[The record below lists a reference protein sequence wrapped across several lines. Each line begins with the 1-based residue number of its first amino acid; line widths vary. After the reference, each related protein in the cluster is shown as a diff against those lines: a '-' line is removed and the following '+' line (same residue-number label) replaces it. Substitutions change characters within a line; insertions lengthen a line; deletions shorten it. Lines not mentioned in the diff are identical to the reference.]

1 MIKTIFLTVLL
12 AFSLSTL
19 DLKAADSGPP
29 PEIIK
34 KTNPTYAEAKTL
46 VKSKK
51 FDKAVVMLEELL
63 KDSKNSSNPDILN
76 DYAYSLRNLKQYDK
90 AEKFYLAA
98 LKINPKHVGANEY
111 LGELYLQT
119 KRPEEAK
126 KRLEVLKTCNCEE
139 YKELKEKI
147 EKQTRKENPVIQSI
161 EVLFHLFHFHRLQN
175 LSPKKKNYDFHE
187 AHFAPLEWPFLFF
200 P

>member
-12 AFSLSTL
+12 TFSLSTF

-51 FDKAVVMLEELL
+51 FDKAAVMLEELL
-63 KDSKNSSNPDILN
+63 KDSKNASNPDILN
-76 DYAYSLRNLKQYDK
+76 DYAYSLRNLKQFEK

-98 LKINPKHVGANEY
+98 LKIDPKHPGANEY
-111 LGELYLQT
+111 NFRKLT
-119 KRPEEAK
+119 PE
-126 KRLEVLKTCNCEE
+126 N
-139 YKELKEKI
+139 
-147 EKQTRKENPVIQSI
+147 N
-161 EVLFHLFHFHRLQN
+161 
-175 LSPKKKNYDFHE
+175 
-187 AHFAPLEWPFLFF
+187 
-200 P
+200 

>member
-1 MIKTIFLTVLL
+1 MIKTLF
-12 AFSLSTL
+12 FSILILFSINNL
-19 DLKAADSGPP
+19 NVQAADTGPP
-29 PEIIK
+29 AQIIQ

-46 VKSKK
+46 VKNKK
-51 FDKAVVMLEELL
+51 FDKAVAMLEELL

-98 LKINPKHVGANEY
+98 LKINPKHAGANEY

-147 EKQTRKENPVIQSI
+147 EKYK
-161 EVLFHLFHFHRLQN
+161 
-175 LSPKKKNYDFHE
+175 
-187 AHFAPLEWPFLFF
+187 
-200 P
+200 

>member
-1 MIKTIFLTVLL
+1 MIKTLFFSILIIFSINNLNVQ
-12 AFSLSTL
+12 
-19 DLKAADSGPP
+19 AADTGPP
-29 PEIIK
+29 AQIIK

-46 VKSKK
+46 VKNKK
-51 FDKAVVMLEELL
+51 FDKAVAMLEELL

-76 DYAYSLRNLKQYDK
+76 DYAYSLRNLKQYAK

-98 LKINPKHVGANEY
+98 LKINPKHAGANEY

-147 EKQTRKENPVIQSI
+147 EKYK
-161 EVLFHLFHFHRLQN
+161 
-175 LSPKKKNYDFHE
+175 
-187 AHFAPLEWPFLFF
+187 
-200 P
+200 

>member
-12 AFSLSTL
+12 TFSLSTF

-51 FDKAVVMLEELL
+51 FDKAAVMLEELL
-63 KDSKNSSNPDILN
+63 KDSKNASNPDILN
-76 DYAYSLRNLKQYDK
+76 DYAYSLRNLKQFEK

-98 LKINPKHVGANEY
+98 LKINPKHAGANEY

-126 KRLEVLKTCNCEE
+126 KRLLNQI
-139 YKELKEKI
+139 KE
-147 EKQTRKENPVIQSI
+147 QVIAAGGRA
-161 EVLFHLFHFHRLQN
+161 LWN
-175 LSPKKKNYDFHE
+175 NTKD
-187 AHFAPLEWPFLFF
+187 
-200 P
+200 

>member
-1 MIKTIFLTVLL
+1 MIKTLF
-12 AFSLSTL
+12 FSLLIIFSINNL
-19 DLKAADSGPP
+19 NVQAADTGPP

-90 AEKFYLAA
+90 AEKFYLDA

-111 LGELYLQT
+111 LGELYLLT

-147 EKQTRKENPVIQSI
+147 EKYK
-161 EVLFHLFHFHRLQN
+161 
-175 LSPKKKNYDFHE
+175 
-187 AHFAPLEWPFLFF
+187 
-200 P
+200 

>member
-1 MIKTIFLTVLL
+1 MIKTLFFSILIIFSINNLNVQ
-12 AFSLSTL
+12 
-19 DLKAADSGPP
+19 AADTGPP
-29 PEIIK
+29 AQIIQ

-46 VKSKK
+46 VKNKK

-76 DYAYSLRNLKQYDK
+76 DYAYSLRNLKQYEK

-98 LKINPKHVGANEY
+98 LKINPKHAGANEY

-126 KRLEVLKTCNCEE
+126 KRLEVLKTCNCVE

-147 EKQTRKENPVIQSI
+147 EKYK
-161 EVLFHLFHFHRLQN
+161 
-175 LSPKKKNYDFHE
+175 
-187 AHFAPLEWPFLFF
+187 
-200 P
+200 

>member
-1 MIKTIFLTVLL
+1 MIKTIFLSLLLIFSFNTVNVR
-12 AFSLSTL
+12 
-19 DLKAADSGPP
+19 AADSGPP
-29 PEIIK
+29 AQVIQ

-46 VKSKK
+46 VKNKK

-76 DYAYSLRNLKQYDK
+76 DYAYSLRNLKQYEK

-98 LKINPKHVGANEY
+98 LKINPKHAGANEY

-147 EKQTRKENPVIQSI
+147 EKYK
-161 EVLFHLFHFHRLQN
+161 
-175 LSPKKKNYDFHE
+175 
-187 AHFAPLEWPFLFF
+187 
-200 P
+200 

>member
-1 MIKTIFLTVLL
+1 MIKTIFLSLL
-12 AFSLSTL
+12 LICFFNTL
-19 DLKAADSGPP
+19 NVRAADSGPP
-29 PEIIK
+29 PHIIQ
-34 KTNPTYAEAKTL
+34 KTNPSYAEAKAL

-90 AEKFYLAA
+90 AEKFYLDA
-98 LKINPKHVGANEY
+98 LQINPKHIGANEY
-111 LGELYLQT
+111 LGELYLLT

-126 KRLEVLKTCNCEE
+126 KRLEVLKPCNCEE

-147 EKQTRKENPVIQSI
+147 EKYK
-161 EVLFHLFHFHRLQN
+161 
-175 LSPKKKNYDFHE
+175 
-187 AHFAPLEWPFLFF
+187 
-200 P
+200 

>member
-12 AFSLSTL
+12 AFSLSTF

-29 PEIIK
+29 LEIIK

-51 FDKAVVMLEELL
+51 FDQAVVMLEGLL
-63 KDSKNSSNPDILN
+63 KDSKNSNNPDILN

-98 LKINPKHVGANEY
+98 LKINPKHIGANEY

-119 KRPEEAK
+119 KRPDEAK
-126 KRLEVLKTCNCEE
+126 KRLEVLKACNCEE

-147 EKQTRKENPVIQSI
+147 EKYK
-161 EVLFHLFHFHRLQN
+161 
-175 LSPKKKNYDFHE
+175 
-187 AHFAPLEWPFLFF
+187 
-200 P
+200 

>member
-1 MIKTIFLTVLL
+1 MIKTLFFSILIIFSINNLNVQ
-12 AFSLSTL
+12 
-19 DLKAADSGPP
+19 AADTGPP
-29 PEIIK
+29 AQIIQ

-46 VKSKK
+46 VKNKK
-51 FDKAVVMLEELL
+51 FDKAVAMLEELL

-98 LKINPKHVGANEY
+98 LKINPKHAGANEY

-119 KRPEEAK
+119 KRPDEAK

-147 EKQTRKENPVIQSI
+147 EKYK
-161 EVLFHLFHFHRLQN
+161 
-175 LSPKKKNYDFHE
+175 
-187 AHFAPLEWPFLFF
+187 
-200 P
+200 

>member
-1 MIKTIFLTVLL
+1 MIKTLFFSILIIFSINNLNVQ
-12 AFSLSTL
+12 
-19 DLKAADSGPP
+19 AADTGPP
-29 PEIIK
+29 AQIIQ

-46 VKSKK
+46 VKNKK
-51 FDKAVVMLEELL
+51 FDKAVAMLEELL

-98 LKINPKHVGANEY
+98 LKINPKHAGANEY

-119 KRPEEAK
+119 KRLEEAK
-126 KRLEVLKTCNCEE
+126 KILEVLKTCNCEE

-147 EKQTRKENPVIQSI
+147 EKYK
-161 EVLFHLFHFHRLQN
+161 
-175 LSPKKKNYDFHE
+175 
-187 AHFAPLEWPFLFF
+187 
-200 P
+200 

>member
-1 MIKTIFLTVLL
+1 MIKTIFLSLFLIFSFNTVNVR
-12 AFSLSTL
+12 
-19 DLKAADSGPP
+19 AADSGPP
-29 PEIIK
+29 PEVIK

-98 LKINPKHVGANEY
+98 LKINPKHAGANEY

-119 KRPEEAK
+119 KRPEQAK
-126 KRLEVLKTCNCEE
+126 KILEILKNCNCEE
-139 YKELKEKI
+139 YKELKEQV
-147 EKQTRKENPVIQSI
+147 EKYK
-161 EVLFHLFHFHRLQN
+161 
-175 LSPKKKNYDFHE
+175 
-187 AHFAPLEWPFLFF
+187 
-200 P
+200 

>member
-12 AFSLSTL
+12 VFSLSTF

-51 FDKAVVMLEELL
+51 FDKAAVMLEELL
-63 KDSKNSSNPDILN
+63 KDSKNASNPDILN
-76 DYAYSLRNLKQYDK
+76 DYAYSLRNLKQFEK

-98 LKINPKHVGANEY
+98 LKINPKHPGANEY

-119 KRPEEAK
+119 KRPAETK
-126 KRLEVLKTCNCEE
+126 KILEV
-139 YKELKEKI
+139 
-147 EKQTRKENPVIQSI
+147 
-161 EVLFHLFHFHRLQN
+161 
-175 LSPKKKNYDFHE
+175 
-187 AHFAPLEWPFLFF
+187 
-200 P
+200 

>member
-1 MIKTIFLTVLL
+1 MIKTIFLFILL
-12 AFSLSTL
+12 TFSFNTLSAR
-19 DLKAADSGPP
+19 AADSGPSP
-29 PEIIK
+29 QIIQ

-51 FDKAVVMLEELL
+51 FDQAAVMLETLL
-63 KDSKNSSNPDILN
+63 KDSKNAGNPDILN
-76 DYAYSLRNLKQYDK
+76 DYAYSLRNLKQFEK

-119 KRPEEAK
+119 KRLDEAK
-126 KRLEVLKTCNCEE
+126 KRLEVLKTCNCDE

-147 EKQTRKENPVIQSI
+147 EKYK
-161 EVLFHLFHFHRLQN
+161 
-175 LSPKKKNYDFHE
+175 
-187 AHFAPLEWPFLFF
+187 
-200 P
+200 

>member
-1 MIKTIFLTVLL
+1 MIKTLF
-12 AFSLSTL
+12 FSLLIIFSINNL
-19 DLKAADSGPP
+19 NVQAADTGPP

-98 LKINPKHVGANEY
+98 LKINPKHAGSNEY

-147 EKQTRKENPVIQSI
+147 EKYK
-161 EVLFHLFHFHRLQN
+161 
-175 LSPKKKNYDFHE
+175 
-187 AHFAPLEWPFLFF
+187 
-200 P
+200 

>member
-12 AFSLSTL
+12 AFTLSTF

-46 VKSKK
+46 IKSKK
-51 FDKAVVMLEELL
+51 FDKAAVMLEELL
-63 KDSKNSSNPDILN
+63 KDSKNAKNPDILN
-76 DYAYSLRNLKQYDK
+76 DYAYSLRNLKQFEK

-98 LKINPKHVGANEY
+98 LKIDLKHPGANEY

-119 KRPEEAK
+119 KRPAEAK
-126 KRLEVLKTCNCEE
+126 KILEVLKTCNCEE
-139 YKELKEKI
+139 YKELKEKV
-147 EKQTRKENPVIQSI
+147 EKYK
-161 EVLFHLFHFHRLQN
+161 
-175 LSPKKKNYDFHE
+175 
-187 AHFAPLEWPFLFF
+187 
-200 P
+200 

>member
-1 MIKTIFLTVLL
+1 MIKTLFFSILIIFSINNLNVQ
-12 AFSLSTL
+12 
-19 DLKAADSGPP
+19 AADTGPP
-29 PEIIK
+29 AQIIQ

-46 VKSKK
+46 VKNKK
-51 FDKAVVMLEELL
+51 FDKAVAMLEELL

-98 LKINPKHVGANEY
+98 LKINPKHAGANEY

-147 EKQTRKENPVIQSI
+147 EKYK
-161 EVLFHLFHFHRLQN
+161 
-175 LSPKKKNYDFHE
+175 
-187 AHFAPLEWPFLFF
+187 
-200 P
+200 

>member
-1 MIKTIFLTVLL
+1 MIKTLF
-12 AFSLSTL
+12 FSILILFSINNL
-19 DLKAADSGPP
+19 NVQAADTGPP
-29 PEIIK
+29 AQIIQ

-46 VKSKK
+46 VKNKK
-51 FDKAVVMLEELL
+51 FDKAVAMLEELL

-76 DYAYSLRNLKQYDK
+76 DYAYSLRNLKQYEK

-98 LKINPKHVGANEY
+98 IKINPKHAGANEY

-147 EKQTRKENPVIQSI
+147 EKYK
-161 EVLFHLFHFHRLQN
+161 
-175 LSPKKKNYDFHE
+175 
-187 AHFAPLEWPFLFF
+187 
-200 P
+200 

>member
-1 MIKTIFLTVLL
+1 MIKTLF
-12 AFSLSTL
+12 FSLLIIFSINNL
-19 DLKAADSGPP
+19 NVQAADTGPP

-90 AEKFYLAA
+90 AEKFYLVA
-98 LKINPKHVGANEY
+98 LKINPKHAGANEY

-147 EKQTRKENPVIQSI
+147 EKYK
-161 EVLFHLFHFHRLQN
+161 
-175 LSPKKKNYDFHE
+175 
-187 AHFAPLEWPFLFF
+187 
-200 P
+200 

>member
-1 MIKTIFLTVLL
+1 MIKTLFFSILIIFSINNLNVQ
-12 AFSLSTL
+12 
-19 DLKAADSGPP
+19 AADTGPP
-29 PEIIK
+29 AQIIQ

-46 VKSKK
+46 VKNKK
-51 FDKAVVMLEELL
+51 FDKAVVMLDELL

-76 DYAYSLRNLKQYDK
+76 DYAYSLRNLKQYEK

-98 LKINPKHVGANEY
+98 LKINPKHAGANEY

-147 EKQTRKENPVIQSI
+147 EKYK
-161 EVLFHLFHFHRLQN
+161 
-175 LSPKKKNYDFHE
+175 
-187 AHFAPLEWPFLFF
+187 
-200 P
+200 

>member
-1 MIKTIFLTVLL
+1 MIKTLF
-12 AFSLSTL
+12 FSLLIIFSINKL
-19 DLKAADSGPP
+19 NVQAADTGPP
-29 PEIIK
+29 AQVIQ

-46 VKSKK
+46 VKNKK

-76 DYAYSLRNLKQYDK
+76 DYAYSLRNLKQYEK

-98 LKINPKHVGANEY
+98 LKINPKHAGANEY

-126 KRLEVLKTCNCEE
+126 KRLEVLKTCNCVE

-147 EKQTRKENPVIQSI
+147 EKYK
-161 EVLFHLFHFHRLQN
+161 
-175 LSPKKKNYDFHE
+175 
-187 AHFAPLEWPFLFF
+187 
-200 P
+200 